1 MNNIIRQPLIIQG
14 GMGIGVSSP
23 KLASEVARYGQLGV
37 VSLTGV
43 AISFLRKL
51 MDKVT
56 HYKEAAQS
64 FFDQSFVSEVMTKY
78 YGKKKNN
85 AYLSI
90 EMPTIN
96 PSRFLLKTLV
106 LSAYVEVH
114 LAKKGH
120 DGLVGINMLEKIQMP
135 TLPSLFG
142 AILASVDYV
151 IMGAGI
157 PVKIPEVLAQL
168 SKKEATSLHIKLNDS
183 VEKNY
188 INQTFDPN
196 EYFELTNLT
205 LKKPKFLAVVG
216 SLTLANYL
224 LKAAVK
230 PDGFII
236 EMPIAGGHN
245 APPRGSLEF
254 DSDGEPIYGPKDD
267 VDLAGFRKLG
277 VDFWLA
283 GGFGTKEKLKEALD
297 NGARGIQVGSA
308 FAFCDESG
316 FTTSIKQQVINQ
328 VLSEKLTVKT
338 DMKASPTGFPF
349 KVLNVTGTLH
359 DETAYLKRKRVCDL
373 GYLREAYEKADGN
386 IGYRCPSEPVDDYV
400 KKGGKV
406 EDTIGRKCLCNGL
419 VSAIGVAQLR
429 NNEKEGSLITA
440 GNDVVNIKKFIKEN
454 QVTYSAKDV
463 LDELLCN

>member
-1 MNNIIRQPLIIQG
+1 
-14 GMGIGVSSP
+14 
-23 KLASEVARYGQLGV
+23 
-37 VSLTGV
+37 
-43 AISFLRKL
+43 
-51 MDKVT
+51 
-56 HYKEAAQS
+56 
-64 FFDQSFVSEVMTKY
+64 
-78 YGKKKNN
+78 
-85 AYLSI
+85 
-90 EMPTIN
+90 
-96 PSRFLLKTLV
+96 
-106 LSAYVEVH
+106 
-114 LAKKGH
+114 
-120 DGLVGINMLEKIQMP
+120 
-135 TLPSLFG
+135 
-142 AILASVDYV
+142 
-151 IMGAGI
+151 
-157 PVKIPEVLAQL
+157 
-168 SKKEATSLHIKLNDS
+168 
-183 VEKNY
+183 
-188 INQTFDPN
+188 
-196 EYFELTNLT
+196 
-205 LKKPKFLAVVG
+205 
-216 SLTLANYL
+216 
-224 LKAAVK
+224 
-230 PDGFII
+230 
-236 EMPIAGGHN
+236 

-254 DSDGEPIYGPKDD
+254 DRDGEPIYGPKDD